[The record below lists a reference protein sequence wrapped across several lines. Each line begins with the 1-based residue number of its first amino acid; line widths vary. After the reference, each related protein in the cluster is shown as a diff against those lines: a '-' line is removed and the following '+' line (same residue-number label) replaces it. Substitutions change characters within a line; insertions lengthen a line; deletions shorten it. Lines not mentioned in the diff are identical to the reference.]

1 MKLYITGQL
10 QEVEDVGWILLRCE
24 FEIHLKTNVMLLI
37 AILFIFGACI
47 LYTVGVWAE
56 KIQKRLKYWHVAVFW
71 SGFVFDTI
79 GTGAMGVLAGSL
91 IQFNFHGLTGLLAIL
106 LMLFHALWATI
117 VMLRKDEKLIV
128 QFHKFSNVV
137 WIIWLIPMV
146 TGMILGSDF

>member
-1 MKLYITGQL
+1 MDL
-10 QEVEDVGWILLRCE
+10 
-24 FEIHLKTNVMLLI
+24 MLFI
-37 AILFIFGACI
+37 AISFIFAACF

-56 KIQKRLKYWHVAVFW
+56 KIKRRLLTWHAVVFW
-71 SGFVFDTI
+71 LGFVCDTI
-79 GTGAMGVLAGSL
+79 GTGAMGKLAGSI

-117 VMLRKDEKLIV
+117 VLIRKNENQLLR
-128 QFHKFSNVV
+128 FHKFSFVV